1 MSHQD
6 QPPSKRE
13 PCIIA
18 RWLLSDLMWR
28 VWYQLDGGVLRL
40 IDDEWELVGQRSR
53 VLFMDFL

>member
-1 MSHQD
+1 
-6 QPPSKRE
+6 
-13 PCIIA
+13 
-18 RWLLSDLMWR
+18 MWR